1 MVETATSV
9 GGWAGFLATHAAEV
23 LCWSAAILA
32 VGLAADALLT
42 VAKRMMGWERIR
54 RPETLAVQ
62 RELVGEGVGEGA
74 GERAGERVDERVGKS
89 VDTCV

>member
-1 MVETATSV
+1 MVETAKSV
-9 GGWAGFLATHAAEV
+9 GGWAGFLAINAAEV

-42 VAKRMMGWERIR
+42 VAKRMMGWERIC

-62 RELVGEGVGEGA
+62 RGLVGEGA

>member
-23 LCWSAAILA
+23 LGWSAAILA

-62 RELVGEGVGEGA
+62 REFVGEGA
-74 GERAGERVDERVGKS
+74 GEGAGERVDERVGKS